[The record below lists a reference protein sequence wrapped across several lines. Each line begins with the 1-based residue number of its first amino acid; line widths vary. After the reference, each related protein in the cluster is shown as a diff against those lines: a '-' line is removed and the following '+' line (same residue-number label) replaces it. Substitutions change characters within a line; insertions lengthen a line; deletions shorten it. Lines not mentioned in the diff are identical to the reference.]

1 MSGST
6 PRLIYAYGMPEQR
19 EFPLLSPTATVGRES
34 INEIVF
40 DDAEISRRHVR
51 VTQLAGRYII
61 EDLGSTNGTFLNGR
75 RIEAPAPLSNG
86 DVIDLGGSIRLT
98 YLGPPGAAES
108 TVVEPSVDQFGVP
121 TTVARPTPVDD
132 LPPDIKTAP
141 QYETPQYEAAKYKE
155 PLTPPPL
162 TPAYESQPQVPP
174 QAPTPYAPP
183 ESDGREWGRYFIG
196 CGCLFI
202 LAIVACAATL
212 ALLDYLAPSTLYC
225 GPLQP
230 FFELLGYTC
239 P

>member
-1 MSGST
+1 
-6 PRLIYAYGMPEQR
+6 MPEQR
-19 EFPLLSPTATVGRES
+19 EFPLVSPTATVGRES

-75 RIEAPAPLSNG
+75 RIEAPAPLANG

-108 TVVEPSVDQFGVP
+108 TVVEPSLDQLGVP
-121 TTVARPTPVDD
+121 ETVARPTPVDE
-132 LPPDIKTAP
+132 LPLYKKTEP
-141 QYETPQYEAAKYKE
+141 QYDAVQYEAAKYRE

-162 TPAYESQPQVPP
+162 TPVYESAPP
-174 QAPTPYAPP
+174 PGPTQAPPDS
-183 ESDGREWGRYFIG
+183 EGREWTRYLIG

-202 LAIVACAATL
+202 LATVACAATL
-212 ALLDYLAPSTLYC
+212 VLLDYLAPNALYC
-225 GPLQP
+225 GPLESI
-230 FFELLGYTC
+230 FDGLGFTISC

>member
-1 MSGST
+1 M
-6 PRLIYAYGMPEQR
+6 AEER

-108 TVVEPSVDQFGVP
+108 TVVEPSFDQFGVP
-121 TTVARPTPVDD
+121 TTVARPTPAGE
-132 LPPDIKTAP
+132 LPPDKMTAP
-141 QYETPQYEAAKYKE
+141 QYKE

-162 TPAYESQPQVPP
+162 TPAYESAPL
-174 QAPTPYAPP
+174 QAPTPYAPS
-183 ESDGREWGRYFIG
+183 ESEGREWTRYFIG

-212 ALLDYLAPSTLYC
+212 AILDYLAPNTLYC
-225 GPLQP
+225 GPLESI
-230 FFELLGYTC
+230 FEGLGFTLSC

>member
-1 MSGST
+1 
-6 PRLIYAYGMPEQR
+6 MPDQR
-19 EFPLLSPTATVGRES
+19 EFPLVSPTATVGRES

-51 VTQLAGRYII
+51 VTLLAGRYII

-121 TTVARPTPVDD
+121 TTVARPTPVDE
-132 LPPDIKTAP
+132 LPPDIKTASQYEGP
-141 QYETPQYEAAKYKE
+141 QYVAPQYKE

-162 TPAYESQPQVPP
+162 TPVYEASQAPP
-174 QAPTPYAPP
+174 QAPTPYTPP
-183 ESDGREWGRYFIG
+183 ESEGREWTRYLIG

-212 ALLDYLAPSTLYC
+212 ALLDSLAPDTLYC
-225 GPLQP
+225 GPLQSI
-230 FFELLGYTC
+230 FEIFGYSC
-239 P
+239 S